1 MELCSTLQL
10 IALISDD
17 EIAKHVTSP
26 YAWTCMASYV
36 L

>member
-10 IALISDD
+10 TALISH
-17 EIAKHVTSP
+17 EGIAKHVTFP
-26 YAWTCMASYV
+26 YALTCMASYV